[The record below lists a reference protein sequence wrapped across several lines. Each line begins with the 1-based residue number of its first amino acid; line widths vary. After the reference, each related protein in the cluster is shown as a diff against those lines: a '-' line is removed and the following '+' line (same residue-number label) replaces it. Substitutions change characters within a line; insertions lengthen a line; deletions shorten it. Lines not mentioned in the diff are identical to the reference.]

1 MRHLLLF
8 EYAYT
13 IIFVTNFR
21 QEIDDLLA
29 LQRNSYCILI
39 KFEERQVQILCSEN
53 RIPDVSKP
61 GYMRLIQT
69 DAKKTIDG
77 RELRHE

>member
-1 MRHLLLF
+1 MLLF
-8 EYAYT
+8 EYPYT

-39 KFEERQVQILCSEN
+39 QFKERQVQILCSEN
-53 RIPDVSKP
+53 RIPDISRP
-61 GYMRLIQT
+61 GYMRLMQK
-69 DAKKTIDG
+69 DAKKLIDG